1 MKNRKKMLVLYAI
14 IILLIISCTKKE
26 IESKEDL
33 VIATKPFTEQYIIGE
48 ILKILIEENTDLNV
62 KLKKG
67 DIRDTIVI
75 HQELVEGKIDI
86 YPEYTSTAWIFILKK
101 EPIKNADEIYN
112 NVRDMYEEKFDA
124 KWLGLYGFNNSYSLA
139 MKRSLADNLSINTYS
154 DLALKSDKLIFGA
167 EHDFYD
173 RDDGFD
179 KLKELYNFNF
189 KEQIAM
195 DIKDKY
201 DSLRDDKSQVI
212 DVFTTDSNLKDDDIK
227 VLKDDK
233 YYFSPYHCGTVI
245 RNETLEKYPELEYIL
260 KKLNYVISEREMIN
274 MNYKVEKENRNE
286 VDVAREFL
294 KTKQLIN

>member
-245 RNETLEKYPELEYIL
+245 RNETLEKYPELEYLL

-294 KTKQLIN
+294 RTKQLIN